1 MGGDAGAAAF
11 DQILQF
17 DDQDVLVVAFQDVEN
32 RGLVVF
38 ILTQQQADAEFQDWV
53 SHFDVLSQIVD
64 NEWAQEFGT
73 TTFTQEILSLVDIF
87 PLLACNFPVLNVFPE
102 HFGSLPLNVIG
113 QQFHNH
119 QFVLRLEEV
128 GIFFVHFHNGLNHIR
143 ISHNQACV
151 LLLAQ
156 SVQFCEDFVK
166 LGLCLLISEFGEFLI
181 DLNEFDK
188 FFATTVDSCVLEFI
202 VLESFVFYFESVGHR
217 GREVSW

>member
-17 DDQDVLVVAFQDVEN
+17 DDQDILVVAFQDVKN

-53 SHFDVLSQIVD
+53 SHFDVLSQVVD

-73 TTFTQEILSLVDIF
+73 TTFTQEILGLVDIF
-87 PLLACNFPVLNVFPE
+87 PLLACHFPVLDVFPE
-102 HFGSLPLNVIG
+102 NFRSLSLNVIG
-113 QQFHNH
+113 QEFHNH
-119 QFVLRLEEV
+119 QLVLRLEEV

-143 ISHNQACV
+143 ISHNQTCV
-151 LLLAQ
+151 LFLAQ
-156 SVQFCEDFVK
+156 SVQLCEDFVK
-166 LGLCLLISEFGEFLI
+166 LGLCLLICEFGEFLI

-188 FFATTVDSCVLEFI
+188 FFATTVDSCVLEFV
-202 VLESFVFYFESVGHR
+202 VLESLVFYFESVGHR
-217 GREVSW
+217 GREVPR